1 MYFKRKGDDFKVRQ
15 KVKEI
20 IEKMTLEEKVS
31 QLVHQARAIERLG
44 IDEYNWWNEALHGVA
59 RAGIAT
65 VFPQSIALAA
75 SFDENMLEEVGDAI
89 STEARAKYNI
99 QHKYGDKGIYKGL
112 TFYAPNVNIFRDPRW
127 GRGHET
133 YGEDPYLTSRLGV
146 AYIKGMQGDNEKYL
160 KTAACA
166 KHYAVHSGPEGQR
179 HMFDAHATEQD
190 LRETYLPAFKACVK
204 EAKVEAVMGAYN
216 RFEGEPCCGSE
227 RLLVKILRDEW
238 GFEGMVVSDFL
249 ALVDFHEGHKVT
261 DNPVDTAAMALMNGC
276 DFNLGVV
283 FPNLVEAVKEGK
295 VTVDRID
302 EALERVLMTRMKLG
316 ILGEVND
323 NPYDDIPYSVVDS
336 DEMKKLNE
344 RVAEKCIVLLK
355 NKNNILPLDKNKIKT
370 IGVIGPNAD
379 NRRSLDG
386 NYEGTSSRYITVL
399 EGIQDYL
406 GDDVRVLYSEGCHF
420 FRDQINPMAFK
431 NDRIAEI
438 KEICEESDVVI
449 AVMGLD
455 GTLEGEEGDTGS
467 DYGMGDK
474 PYLNL
479 PGIQHEILKIAK
491 ESGKPVILV
500 NMTGS
505 AMTLNWEDE
514 NLDGIIQGWYPG
526 ARGGRAIAKLIF
538 GDVNFE
544 GRLPVTFYKTMEELP
559 DFTDYS
565 MKNRTYRYMKNEALY
580 PFGYGLSYT
589 EFEYDNTSLTVNDDN
604 VVIKTTVKN
613 TGKMDGTETLQV
625 YVAAREQWAP
635 NPQLKKIKKVS
646 LKAGEAKEV
655 EISLT
660 REAFEVFNE
669 SGEPVICKEYDVYIG
684 GSQPDL
690 RSERLLGRKPAHM
703 EVKECFI

>member
-1 MYFKRKGDDFKVRQ
+1 MKE

-20 IEKMTLEEKVS
+20 ISKMTLEEKVS
-31 QLVHQARAIERLG
+31 QMVHEAKAVERLG
-44 IDEYNWWNEALHGVA
+44 IDEYNWWNESLHGVA

-65 VFPQSIALAA
+65 VFPQAIALAA
-75 SFDENMLEEVGDAI
+75 SFDEEMVETVGDAI

-133 YGEDPYLTSRLGV
+133 YGEDPYLTGRLGV
-146 AYIKGMQGDNEKYL
+146 AYIKGMQGNNEKYL

-166 KHYAVHSGPEGQR
+166 KHFAVHSGPEGMR
-179 HMFDAHATEQD
+179 HMFDAKASEQD
-190 LRETYLPAFKACVK
+190 LRETYLPAFKDCVE
-204 EAKVEAVMGAYN
+204 EAGVEAVMGAYN
-216 RFEGEPCCGSE
+216 RFNGIPCCGNE
-227 RLLVKILRDEW
+227 RLLIKILRDEW
-238 GFEGMVVSDFL
+238 GFDGMVVSDFL
-249 ALVDFHEGHKVT
+249 ALMDFHGGHKVT

-283 FPNLVEAVKEGK
+283 YHNLYEAVKENK
-295 VTVDRID
+295 VTVERID
-302 EALERVLMTRMKLG
+302 EALERILMTRMKLG
-316 ILGEVND
+316 ILGDADD
-323 NPYDDIPYSVVDS
+323 NPYNDIPYSVVDS

-344 RVAEKCIVLLK
+344 KVAEKCIVLLK
-355 NKNNILPLDKNKIKT
+355 NKDNILPLDKNKLKT
-370 IGVIGPNAD
+370 IAVIGPNAD

-386 NYEGTSSRYITVL
+386 NYEGTASRYITVL
-399 EGIQDYL
+399 EGIQDYV
-406 GDDVRVLYSEGCHF
+406 GEDVRVLYSEGCHL

-438 KEICEESDVVI
+438 KEICSESDVVI

-474 PYLNL
+474 PYLHL
-479 PGIQHEILKIAK
+479 PGIQTDILKIAK

-526 ARGGRAIAKLIF
+526 ARGGKAIARLIF
-538 GDVNFE
+538 GESDFE
-544 GRLPVTFYKTMEELP
+544 GKLPITFYRTMEELP
-559 DFTDYS
+559 EFTDYS
-565 MKNRTYRYMKNEALY
+565 MKNRTYRYMKNDALY

-589 EFEYDNTSLTVNDDN
+589 EFEYENTLFTVKDDS
-604 VVIKTTVKN
+604 VTIKTTVKN
-613 TGKMDGTETLQV
+613 TGKMDGTETVQV
-625 YVAAREQWAP
+625 YIGAREDWAP
-635 NPQLKKIKKVS
+635 NPQLKKIKKVK
-646 LKAGEAKEV
+646 LKKGEAKDI
-655 EISLT
+655 EITLT
-660 REAFEVFNE
+660 RESFEVFDE
-669 SGEPVICKEYDVYIG
+669 SGKPVISREYDVYIG
-684 GSQPDL
+684 GSQPDK
-690 RSERLLGRKPAHM
+690 RSEKLLGRKPVHM
-703 EVKECFI
+703 EVKECFMQELI